1 MAMLLLSGGG
11 EGAAMERNGGMG
23 RWWSCG
29 TAVAERRYGDIGAA
43 ASMERWCAVVCGIPS
58 D

>member
-1 MAMLLLSGGG
+1 MQQCKIWRWLMAMLLLSGGG
-11 EGAAMERNGGMG
+11 EGAAMERSGG
-23 RWWSCG
+23 
-29 TAVAERRYGDIGAA
+29 TAA